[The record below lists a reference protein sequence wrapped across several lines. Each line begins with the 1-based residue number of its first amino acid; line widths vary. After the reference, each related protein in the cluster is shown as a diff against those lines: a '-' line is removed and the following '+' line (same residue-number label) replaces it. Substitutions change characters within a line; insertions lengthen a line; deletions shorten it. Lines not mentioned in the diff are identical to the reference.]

1 MHPLDGRLSDR
12 AGAAGLTVDEGLRR
26 QLLEYYD
33 LLLRWNTRINLTA
46 LTDPEDGIDRLLLEP
61 VAAAA
66 SLSTTQGLV
75 DLGSGGG
82 SPAIPLALA
91 LKTPR
96 LLMVES
102 KGKKAAFLREA
113 ARTVGLTA
121 DVEAVRFEE
130 LARRGSLAQAFD
142 LVSLRAVR
150 MDVEALTA
158 ARSFLSASGRIALF
172 VSQGAMPELPPGLNL
187 ESRSKLLGT
196 AELLRLRA
204 DVPRETSSE
213 KG

>member
-1 MHPLDGRLSDR
+1 MHALDGRFSDR
-12 AGAAGLTVDEGLRR
+12 AAAAGLAIDEGLRKP
-26 QLLEYYD
+26 LLDYYD
-33 LLLRWNTRINLTA
+33 LLLRWNAKINLTA
-46 LTDPEDGIDRLLLEP
+46 LTDPDEGIDRLLLEP

-66 SLSTTQGLV
+66 SLSATHGLV

-82 SPAIPLALA
+82 SPAIPIALV
-91 LKTPR
+91 LKPPR

-121 DVEAVRFEE
+121 EVEAVRFEE
-130 LARRGSLAQAFD
+130 LARKGSLAGAFD
-142 LVSLRAVR
+142 LASLRAVR

-158 ARSFLSASGRIALF
+158 ARSFLSATGRIALF
-172 VSQGAMPELPPGLNL
+172 VSQGAMPELPPGLSL
-187 ESRSKLLGT
+187 ESRVRLIGA

-204 DVPRETSSE
+204 DVPRETSLR
-213 KG
+213 KA